1 MESPP
6 EETNNATIPAK
17 KNKNDECIELKNIN
31 YKNMLLNGNMM
42 HESKQTDNLSN
53 LEKFLEDDKNN
64 NQNEPWSKLDKTVKI
79 KKLLIFSENY
89 AKENNFTDEE
99 HQQLNLFLKDCLDRK
114 RLQRVK
120 DVEYDKIN
128 GEVKMIP
135 ALLYNK
141 SSRHFTLKNI
151 DKRVST
157 LKSLA
162 PKKGRNTIKNI
173 GLSDANNN
181 SSDSD

>member
-1 MESPP
+1 MEYPL
-6 EETNNATIPAK
+6 EEKNNVPIL
-17 KNKNDECIELKNIN
+17 KNKSDECIELKNIN

-64 NQNEPWSKLDKTVKI
+64 NQNEPWSKLDKTVKT
-79 KKLLIFSENY
+79 KKLLLFSENY
-89 AKENNFTDEE
+89 AKENNYTEEE
-99 HQQLNLFLKDCLDRK
+99 HLLLNLFLKDCLDRK

-120 DVEYDKIN
+120 DVEYDKTK
-128 GEVKMIP
+128 GEVKTIP

-141 SSRHFTLKNI
+141 GTKHFTLKNV

-162 PKKGRNTIKNI
+162 PKKGRNTIKN
-173 GLSDANNN
+173 LASPDANNN